1 MTSDQPAPGGVSRR
15 NLLASIG
22 VLAAASACS
31 PAATTAEAIRV
42 GSSSATASVTAP
54 ALPPGPH
61 SSSTSSSPPPPAAPT
76 AAPATS
82 SASTS
87 SVDGP
92 AVEVVRGSGTRPQVA
107 LTFHGAGDPA
117 IAQNVLDVLNSRQG
131 HVTVMVVGTWL
142 AANPSLA
149 GVIASA
155 GHELGNHTWTHPVL
169 ADLSEAGIQDEIV
182 RCRDL
187 LAQLTGSP
195 GAFFRQSSAQH
206 ATDQIL
212 DIAGRSGY
220 ATCLSYD
227 IDSTDWTD
235 PGPQAIR
242 QAVAAATAGSV
253 VSLHFGHPGTVA
265 ALPGILDD
273 LAARG
278 LTPVT
283 ASALLAP

>member
-1 MTSDQPAPGGVSRR
+1 MTADRPESGGLSRR
-15 NLLASIG
+15 HLLASIG

-31 PAATTAEAIRV
+31 PSGPADATNAATSTTA
-42 GSSSATASVTAP
+42 GTVTAP
-54 ALPPGPH
+54 ALTTRAGSTTAAPMPSIANGTPASVA
-61 SSSTSSSPPPPAAPT
+61 SSST
-76 AAPATS
+76 AAPAGG
-82 SASTS
+82 A
-87 SVDGP
+87 
-92 AVEVVRGSGTRPQVA
+92 AVEVARGSGTRPQVA

-117 IAQNVLDVLNSRQG
+117 IAQNLLDVLGSRQA

-142 AANPSLA
+142 AANPDLA
-149 GVIASA
+149 GVITSA

-169 ADLSEAGIQDEIV
+169 ADLAEADIQNEID

-187 LAQLTGSP
+187 LDHLTGSP
-195 GAFFRQSSAQH
+195 GVFFRQSSAQY
-206 ATDQIL
+206 ATDQIRQV
-212 DIAGRSGY
+212 AGRSGY

-235 PGPQAIR
+235 PGPRAIR

-253 VSLHFGHPGTVA
+253 VSMHFGHPGTVE

-273 LAARG
+273 LSARG

-283 ASALLAP
+283 ASTLLAP

>member
-1 MTSDQPAPGGVSRR
+1 MTDDRPEPGGVSRR
-15 NLLASIG
+15 RLLASIG

-31 PAATTAEAIRV
+31 PATTSDGTSSTAA
-42 GSSSATASVTAP
+42 SSSGTVTAP
-54 ALPPGPH
+54 ALTTTAEP
-61 SSSTSSSPPPPAAPT
+61 TSSASPPPAAMAGT
-76 AAPATS
+76 
-82 SASTS
+82 ASTT
-87 SVDGP
+87 VPAGGP
-92 AVEVVRGSGTRPQVA
+92 AVEVGRGNSDRPQVA

-117 IAQNVLDVLNSRQG
+117 IARDVLDVLNSRPA
-131 HVTVMVVGTWL
+131 HVTVMVVGSWL
-142 AANPSLA
+142 AANSSLA

-169 ADLSEAGIQDEIV
+169 ADLSPSGIQDEID

-187 LAQLTGSP
+187 LVQLTGSP

-220 ATCLSYD
+220 GTCLSYD

-235 PGPQAIR
+235 PGPSAIR
-242 QAVAAATAGSV
+242 RAVAAATAGSV
-253 VSLHFGHPGTVA
+253 VSLHFGHPGTVE

-283 ASALLAP
+283 ASTLLAP

>member
-1 MTSDQPAPGGVSRR
+1 MTADRPDSGGLSRR
-15 NLLASIG
+15 SLLASIG

-31 PAATTAEAIRV
+31 PAATTAQAPSA
-42 GSSSATASVTAP
+42 GSSSAAGSVTAP
-54 ALPPGPH
+54 ALTTSAD
-61 SSSTSSSPPPPAAPT
+61 SSSVSPSPTPSTPAISPSATPP
-76 AAPATS
+76 
-82 SASTS
+82 
-87 SVDGP
+87 VGGP

-117 IAQNVLDVLNSRQG
+117 IAQDVLDVLGAHQA

-142 AANPSLA
+142 AANPRLA

-169 ADLSEAGIQDEIV
+169 ADLPESGIRDEIE

-187 LAQLTGSP
+187 LVQLTGAP

-206 ATDQIL
+206 ATDQIREV
-212 DIAGRSGY
+212 AGGSGY

-235 PGPQAIR
+235 PGPAAIR

-253 VSLHFGHPGTVA
+253 VSMHFGHPGTVE

-273 LAARG
+273 LTARG

-283 ASALLAP
+283 ASTLLAT

>member
-1 MTSDQPAPGGVSRR
+1 MSTS
-15 NLLASIG
+15 ASI
-22 VLAAASACS
+22 S
-31 PAATTAEAIRV
+31 
-42 GSSSATASVTAP
+42 TAP
-54 ALPPGPH
+54 TG
-61 SSSTSSSPPPPAAPT
+61 
-76 AAPATS
+76 
-82 SASTS
+82 
-87 SVDGP
+87 GP
-92 AVEVVRGSGTRPQVA
+92 AVEIARTRGTRPQVA

-117 IAQNVLDVLNSRQG
+117 IAQNLLDVLGSRQAN
-131 HVTVMVVGTWL
+131 VTVMTVGTWL
-142 AANPSLA
+142 AANPNLA

-169 ADLSEAGIQDEIV
+169 ADLSYAGIQDEIV

-212 DIAGRSGY
+212 EIAGRSGY

-242 QAVAAATAGSV
+242 QAVSAATAGSV

-283 ASALLAP
+283 ASTLLAP

>member
-1 MTSDQPAPGGVSRR
+1 VTADQPESGGVSRR
-15 NLLASIG
+15 TLLASIG

-31 PAATTAEAIRV
+31 PPATTAGVTGAT
-42 GSSSATASVTAP
+42 SSAVAQTVTAP
-54 ALPPGPH
+54 DL
-61 SSSTSSSPPPPAAPT
+61 STSAEPSSMDASAPP
-76 AAPATS
+76 APATS
-82 SASTS
+82 SSTALPAG
-87 SVDGP
+87 GP

-117 IAQNVLDVLNSRQG
+117 IAQNVLDVLGSRQVP
-131 HVTVMVVGTWL
+131 VTVMVVGTWL
-142 AANPSLA
+142 AANPGLA
-149 GVIASA
+149 GVISSA

-169 ADLSEAGIQDEIV
+169 ADLPEADIQDEIE

-187 LAQLTGSP
+187 LVHLTGSP

-212 DIAGRSGY
+212 RVAGRSGY
-220 ATCLSYD
+220 STCLSYD

-235 PGPQAIR
+235 PGPAAIR
-242 QAVAAATAGSV
+242 EAVAAATAGSV
-253 VSLHFGHPGTVA
+253 VSLHFGHPGTVE

-273 LAARG
+273 LTARG
-278 LTPVT
+278 LMPVT

>member
-1 MTSDQPAPGGVSRR
+1 MTADRPEPGGLSRR
-15 NLLASIG
+15 TLLASIG

-31 PAATTAEAIRV
+31 PAATTAQAPSA
-42 GSSSATASVTAP
+42 GSQSTAGSVTAP
-54 ALPPGPH
+54 ALTTSAG
-61 SSSTSSSPPPPAAPT
+61 SSPASSSPTPSTPPAT
-76 AAPATS
+76 ATS
-82 SASTS
+82 PEATPP
-87 SVDGP
+87 VGGP

-117 IAQNVLDVLNSRQG
+117 IAQNVLDVLGARQA

-142 AANPSLA
+142 EANPSLA

-169 ADLSEAGIQDEIV
+169 ADLPESGIRDEIE

-187 LAQLTGSP
+187 LVQLTGAP

-206 ATDQIL
+206 ATDQIREV
-212 DIAGRSGY
+212 AGGSGY

-235 PGPQAIR
+235 PGPAAIR

-253 VSLHFGHPGTVA
+253 VSMHFGHPGTVE

-273 LAARG
+273 LTARG

-283 ASALLAP
+283 ASTLLAT

>member
-1 MTSDQPAPGGVSRR
+1 MSTS
-15 NLLASIG
+15 ASI
-22 VLAAASACS
+22 S
-31 PAATTAEAIRV
+31 
-42 GSSSATASVTAP
+42 TAP
-54 ALPPGPH
+54 TG
-61 SSSTSSSPPPPAAPT
+61 
-76 AAPATS
+76 
-82 SASTS
+82 
-87 SVDGP
+87 GP
-92 AVEVVRGSGTRPQVA
+92 AEEVGRGSGTRPQVA

-117 IAQNVLDVLNSRQG
+117 IAQNFLDILASRQTNI
-131 HVTVMVVGTWL
+131 TVMVVGTWL
-142 AANPSLA
+142 AANPGLA

-169 ADLSEAGIQDEIV
+169 ADLSYAGIQDEII

-212 DIAGRSGY
+212 EIAGRSGY

-242 QAVAAATAGSV
+242 QAVSAATAGSV

-283 ASALLAP
+283 ASTLLTP

>member
-1 MTSDQPAPGGVSRR
+1 MTADRPDSGGLSRR
-15 NLLASIG
+15 SLLASIG

-31 PAATTAEAIRV
+31 PAATTAQAPSA
-42 GSSSATASVTAP
+42 GSSSAAGSVTAP
-54 ALPPGPH
+54 ALT
-61 SSSTSSSPPPPAAPT
+61 TSADS
-76 AAPATS
+76 S
-82 SASTS
+82 SASPSPTPS
-87 SVDGP
+87 TPAISPSATPPVGGP

-117 IAQNVLDVLNSRQG
+117 IAQDVLDVLGAHQA

-142 AANPSLA
+142 AANPRLA

-169 ADLSEAGIQDEIV
+169 TDLPESGIRDEID

-187 LAQLTGSP
+187 LVQLTGSP

-206 ATDQIL
+206 ATDQIREV
-212 DIAGRSGY
+212 AGRSGY

-235 PGPQAIR
+235 PGPAAIR

-253 VSLHFGHPGTVA
+253 VSMHFGHPGTVE

-273 LAARG
+273 LTARG

-283 ASALLAP
+283 ASTLLAT

>member
-1 MTSDQPAPGGVSRR
+1 MTADRPESGRLSRR
-15 NLLASIG
+15 HLLASIG

-31 PAATTAEAIRV
+31 PPGPADATNAVTSTTA
-42 GSSSATASVTAP
+42 GTVTAP
-54 ALPPGPH
+54 ALTTRVESTTAAPTSSTANGTPESVA
-61 SSSTSSSPPPPAAPT
+61 SSSTA
-76 AAPATS
+76 
-82 SASTS
+82 SA
-87 SVDGP
+87 GGA
-92 AVEVVRGSGTRPQVA
+92 AVEVARGSGARPQVA

-117 IAQNVLDVLNSRQG
+117 IAQNLLDVLGSRLA

-142 AANPSLA
+142 AANPDLA

-169 ADLSEAGIQDEIV
+169 AELAEADIQDEID

-187 LAQLTGSP
+187 LDRLTGSP
-195 GAFFRQSSAQH
+195 GVFFRQSSAQY
-206 ATDQIL
+206 ATDQIRQV
-212 DIAGRSGY
+212 AGRSGY
-220 ATCLSYD
+220 TTCLSYD

-235 PGPQAIR
+235 PGPRAIR

-253 VSLHFGHPGTVA
+253 VSMHFGHPGTVE

-273 LAARG
+273 LSARG

-283 ASALLAP
+283 ASTLLAP

>member
-1 MTSDQPAPGGVSRR
+1 MTADRPDSGGLSRR
-15 NLLASIG
+15 SLLASIG

-31 PAATTAEAIRV
+31 PAATTAQAPSA
-42 GSSSATASVTAP
+42 GSSSAAGSVTAP
-54 ALPPGPH
+54 ALTTSAD
-61 SSSTSSSPPPPAAPT
+61 SSSVSPSPTPSTPAISPSATPP
-76 AAPATS
+76 
-82 SASTS
+82 
-87 SVDGP
+87 VGGP

-117 IAQNVLDVLNSRQG
+117 IAQDVLDVLGAHQA

-142 AANPSLA
+142 AANPRLA

-169 ADLSEAGIQDEIV
+169 TDLPESGIRDEIDH
-182 RCRDL
+182 CRDL
-187 LAQLTGSP
+187 LVQLTGSP

-206 ATDQIL
+206 ATDQIREV
-212 DIAGRSGY
+212 AGRSGY

-235 PGPQAIR
+235 PGPAAIR

-253 VSLHFGHPGTVA
+253 VSMHFGHPGTVE

-273 LAARG
+273 LTARG

-283 ASALLAP
+283 ASTLLAT